1 MAPFQEDPLL
11 QIAINESVQVA
22 PKRSKFPS
30 GESASS
36 GSDEEADVKEPRV
49 TIDDRIGE
57 LASGFTIELPDLSEA
72 DADTWV
78 FIDPTAKQPEQD
90 DEIYKMYVKHC
101 SKPIPMKRTTLLKLN
116 SPTIN
121 NAFGP
126 TAQFRLLR
134 RRQLVDKLPGGIS
147 YVIDLT
153 PPSEGEDAVWLI
165 SSLSCSEGVR
175 TWYQSEQALGVS
187 SQLVAGEE
195 DYLPKRPNP
204 KRGSR
209 ASRAAGQVDTRPTKV
224 VLEYSPTRTRAA
236 FERLLA
242 IAIGADPKIN
252 SAPKLWTTFA
262 AARHLGVAHSPLT
275 DYIVTWLR
283 AYPNSMFLEVH
294 METSHIMADQ
304 LEVYDLE
311 RDTFAMLVGEEALDS
326 IVRSRE
332 PGKERMSST
341 FGRKKEDLPE
351 HIQTRVEYASKIFS
365 ERITAD
371 FEQLKRGKW
380 IESLDEFKRL
390 SSFTHPDLQTHI
402 TTLKVKLMQWIQGAI
417 CHVQCSKYEKIPNPH
432 HPPLDGSSYMMLY
445 EERKDVFQ
453 SLQPAERI
461 LTRTFWNALES
472 LNLFGGATNLHVN
485 SEWNQTAVLPPQHT
499 DPIMASDGYRK
510 IARRAL
516 TAIVDT
522 GQAILNR
529 MDVPDLQ
536 TMAISDTKDQS
547 ILNPSAPTFVPL
559 EAANRFSLPTR
570 TVPAAVQKD
579 LVTTDDRFA
588 EQRAT
593 LRGPLRDTRLPAPQ
607 VLPGISSRDNWS
619 GTSEKWTMEPNV
631 LTPDESPSSRASI
644 DVVDPY
650 RDLKLEKDEEDSL
663 ASWGESLAVWSES
676 LQTYQVQGKDVRG
689 SSDTAPL
696 LSQGHER
703 SNGRNRRLDLSQ
715 IYRSQGTKRTS
726 EITQPESDIWE
737 NGPQRDLNFLFPK
750 RAKVHNPP
758 EFFNLPRFFAQAEQH
773 INLVTGLKLSY
784 TDKLNGRVEPHSI
797 ELLNTLVCLDEPEF
811 KYLPLWAGGCDDGSG
826 GVFDDEVAMPD
837 VSFATAGP
845 SIHHGAAMHTVS
857 ECDTVSE
864 NGAQPAESIL
874 TPTSSMSTSSD
885 YNLVNRDGA
894 STVYGPASDQT
905 TAGYFTDRLQSDQVY
920 AADSIDGSSET
931 GGVRVD
937 DDAFSVV
944 ARSEGLDPD
953 DEEARARREIEALE
967 LAEAIETAAVAEAA
981 RLAAQARLD
990 PVNDENYAD
999 LFGSEDGDDIDDDD
1013 NDDDDDGNASDDT
1026 MQGLD
1031 DDDDGKETSGNNSNE
1046 NDKDNDCEGEG
1057 ELI

>member
-1 MAPFQEDPLL
+1 MALNQEDPLL
-11 QIAINESVQVA
+11 QIAINESVQA
-22 PKRSKFPS
+22 PS
-30 GESASS
+30 GESAHS

-57 LASGFTIELPDLSEA
+57 LASGFITGLPDLYEA

-78 FIDPTAKQPEQD
+78 FIDGGPKQPEQD
-90 DEIYKMYVKHC
+90 EVIYKWYVKHC
-101 SKPIPMKRTTLLKLN
+101 SKPIRMKKSTLLALN
-116 SPTIN
+116 SPIIN

-126 TAQFRLLR
+126 TAQYRLLR
-134 RRQLVDKLPGGIS
+134 RRQLVDKLPGVIR

-153 PPSEGEDAVWLI
+153 PPNEGEDAVWLI

-175 TWYQSEQALGVS
+175 MWHQSEQALGVS
-187 SQLVAGEE
+187 PQLVAGEE
-195 DYLPKRPNP
+195 DYTPRGPSP

-209 ASRAAGQVDTRPTKV
+209 ASRAIGQVDTRPAKI

-262 AARHLGVAHSPLT
+262 VARHLGVVHSPLT

-294 METSHIMADQ
+294 METSHTMADQ

-326 IVRSRE
+326 MVRSRKPSE
-332 PGKERMSST
+332 ERMSST

-351 HIQTRVEYASKIFS
+351 HIQTRVEYASKMFS

-390 SSFTHPDLQTHI
+390 SSFTHPDLQSHI
-402 TTLKVKLMQWIQGAI
+402 TLLKVKLMEWIQGAI
-417 CHVQCSKYEKIPNPH
+417 CHVQCSRYEKIPNPH

-453 SLQPAERI
+453 SLRPAERI

-472 LNLFGGATNLHVN
+472 LNLFGGSTNLHVN
-485 SEWNQTAVLPPQHT
+485 SEWNHPAVLPSQRI
-499 DPIMASDGYRK
+499 DPVMARDGYRK
-510 IARRAL
+510 VERRAL
-516 TAIVDT
+516 TTIVDA

-529 MDVPDLQ
+529 IDLPDLQ
-536 TMAISDTKDQS
+536 TTAISDTKDQS

-559 EAANRFSLPTR
+559 EVAKRFSLPTR
-570 TVPAAVQKD
+570 TVPRAVH
-579 LVTTDDRFA
+579 FA
-588 EQRAT
+588 EQRAI

-631 LTPDESPSSRASI
+631 VKPDDSPSSQASV
-644 DVVDPY
+644 DVVDRY
-650 RDLKLEKDEEDSL
+650 RDPKEEEDEEDSL
-663 ASWGESLAVWSES
+663 ASWGESLAVWSDS

-703 SNGRNRRLDLSQ
+703 SNGRNGRLDLSQ
-715 IYRSQGTKRTS
+715 IYQRQGTKRAS
-726 EITQPESDIWE
+726 EINQPESNIWE

-750 RAKVHNPP
+750 RAKVQNPP
-758 EFFNLPRFFAQAEQH
+758 EFFNLSRFFAQAEQH
-773 INLVTGLKLSY
+773 IHLVTGLKLSY
-784 TDKLNGRVEPHSI
+784 TDKLNGRAEPHSI
-797 ELLNTLVCLDEPEF
+797 ELLSTLVCLDEPEF

-826 GVFDDEVAMPD
+826 GVFDDEVTMPD

-845 SIHHGAAMHTVS
+845 NIHHGAAMHTVS

-864 NGAQPAESIL
+864 NGAQTGESIL
-874 TPTSSMSTSSD
+874 TPTSSMSTLSD

-894 STVYGPASDQT
+894 STIYGSASNQT
-905 TAGYFTDRLQSDQVY
+905 TAGYFTDRLQSEQVY

-937 DDAFSVV
+937 DDAFSVI

-967 LAEAIETAAVAEAA
+967 LAEAIETATAAEAA

-999 LFGSEDGDDIDDDD
+999 LFGSEDGDDIDSDDD
-1013 NDDDDDGNASDDT
+1013 DDDDDDGNASDDT

-1031 DDDDGKETSGNNSNE
+1031 NDDDVDEKETSSKNGNE
-1046 NDKDNDCEGEG
+1046 NDKDNDCGSEG